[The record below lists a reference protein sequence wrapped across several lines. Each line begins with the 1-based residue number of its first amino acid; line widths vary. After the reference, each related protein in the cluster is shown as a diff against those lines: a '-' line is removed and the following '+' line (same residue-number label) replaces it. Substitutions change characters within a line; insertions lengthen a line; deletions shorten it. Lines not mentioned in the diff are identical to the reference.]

1 MKSLKDQLLKAGL
14 TDAHSVKNARKRKQP
29 KLAKKARGEAS
40 ESAMLAEQA
49 LREKANRDT
58 ELNRI
63 RQREVESKAQRAQIK
78 QLIETTR
85 IDKGEGDIAYSFTV
99 AGKDGKNGKIKTIHI
114 SEDQQKQLV
123 RNQIS
128 VVVAAADKFELV
140 PKVVA
145 EKIAQ
150 RDASCVIVSESN
162 EEAAVSEDD
171 PYADYQIPDDLIW

>member
-1 MKSLKDQLLKAGL
+1 MKSLKNQLLKAGL
-14 TDAHSVKNARKRKQP
+14 TDAHSVKNTRKRKQP
-29 KLAKKARGEAS
+29 KLAKKARGETS
-40 ESAMLAEQA
+40 ESAKLAEQA

-85 IDKGEGDIAYSFTV
+85 IDKGEANVGESSVAYSFSV
-99 AGKDGKNGKIKTIHI
+99 DGKIKTIHI

>member
-40 ESAMLAEQA
+40 ESTRLAEQT
-49 LREKANRDT
+49 LREKAKRDT

-63 RQREVESKAQRAQIK
+63 RQTEVESKAQRAQIK
-78 QLIETTR
+78 QLIETTK
-85 IDKGEGDIAYSFTV
+85 IDKGEGDVAYSFGV
-99 AGKDGKNGKIKTIHI
+99 DGKIKTVHV